1 MAYVETADGE
11 ILQIFIPTLLF
22 QSGAISP
29 TFDSITL
36 VCHQVHISILQD
48 CRKILK
54 FFWAIIIDGE
64 GFVVIMAKN
73 LVGLKAPSAQCAP
86 LRSDGP
92 DYRSSCP

>member
-36 VCHQVHISILQD
+36 CHQVHISILLS
-48 CRKILK
+48 RT
-54 FFWAIIIDGE
+54 DG
-64 GFVVIMAKN
+64 
-73 LVGLKAPSAQCAP
+73 
-86 LRSDGP
+86 RS
-92 DYRSSCP
+92 